1 MRQKGE
7 GVNTERG
14 KKPVT
19 ARTFGEMVQIHT
31 EVLLCKRCYL
41 SPSSYPSWP

>member
-31 EVLLCKRCYL
+31 EVLLRKRCYL